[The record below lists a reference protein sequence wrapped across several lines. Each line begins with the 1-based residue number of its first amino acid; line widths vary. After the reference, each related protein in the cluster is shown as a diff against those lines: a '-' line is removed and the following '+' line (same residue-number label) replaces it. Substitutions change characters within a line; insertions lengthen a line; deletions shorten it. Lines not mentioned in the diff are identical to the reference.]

1 MPIKALEYII
11 SEMHIELD
19 NLISET
25 DFDLQNV
32 KVQEYSR
39 RLDRILGIYMKKKKS
54 IEEKEE

>member
-1 MPIKALEYII
+1 MKALENII
-11 SEMHIELD
+11 TEMHSELD